1 MWVAEVSH
9 GCLWCCR
16 AVAQLCCCEQREG
29 QSSTTAKGEMGER
42 KFREKRGKKGK
53 MGKKRKKMGNL
64 RKASENKG
72 KRGETREKE
81 SGRDWEKGDR
91 GGNARKW

>member
-53 MGKKRKKMGNL
+53 NGEKAEKNGK
-64 RKASENKG
+64 SEKS
-72 KRGETREKE
+72 K
-81 SGRDWEKGDR
+81 
-91 GGNARKW
+91 